1 MNAAHW
7 PSLIS
12 RLLRPSVVQAVV
24 VQCGLDWLRSQHTS
38 LRNDIDQAL
47 VAAQLQ
53 RGSSLRLTRVVLHN
67 LPAAAVDAPDADSV
81 MRAFEEWN
89 YRLAAT
95 GALLSGPAPRIHRLI
110 IPSDQAAAPLPD
122 MVDLLEDGQWSDPRS
137 TALALRT
144 VETTGATTPLTG
156 YDVDLQGPFSDG
168 DPSVHM

>member
-1 MNAAHW
+1 MNAMHW
-7 PSLIS
+7 PTLMA
-12 RLLRPSVVQAVV
+12 RLLRPSVTHAVV
-24 VQCGLDWLRSQHTS
+24 VQCGLDWLRPQHAG

-47 VAAQLQ
+47 VAAQLR

-67 LPAAAVDAPDADSV
+67 LPAATVDAPDADAV
-81 MRAFEEWN
+81 MRAFDEWN

-95 GALLSGPAPRIHRLI
+95 GALLSGPAPRVHRLI
-110 IPSDQAAAPLPD
+110 IPGDQAAAPLPD
-122 MVDLLEDGQWSDPRS
+122 MVDLLEDGQWSDPES
-137 TALALRT
+137 TALALST